1 VRNEI
6 SVGKRKK
13 KRLLERLRRRWE
25 DKIKRDREYE
35 DVDWIH
41 LAQARVLL
49 WNIVSTVMILR
60 VQLKVGDFL
69 TI

>member
-35 DVDWIH
+35 AVDWIH